1 MSKNACLQGHFCEA
15 VNITAAHSAEMGA
28 SPCSLQSKLLCR
40 YYTLIWQY
48 YQRYYINKGVCKVKR
63 KLKKAVAAICALTV
77 LSGVGVC
84 AAADN
89 KTSVKKIEILDTT
102 GANIL
107 NTYTDTN
114 ANITL
119 DPSNLMQVTIKL
131 SDAADNAV
139 NGGQVTFLS
148 SKDVQA
154 LDNTNIQYIDQK
166 TSSAENGTVTV
177 RFRPRAT
184 VGQGAFVARAGGE
197 NVTELASFTYT
208 VQEAAK
214 AMTLNGVNASVVK
227 DSGVAAT
234 FTLVANP
241 LPAADKITVTVD
253 DTKTTD
259 YTYDATTG
267 AFAITNASAYPVGD
281 NHNVTISADGYIAAS
296 AAFAVT
302 EPEVVIQPGDEK
314 LVEDALDTITATPSA
329 EGTSVTLPATVTE
342 KNYPVTYAL
351 ASENNNVSLTGNTL
365 TLTGSAFA
373 ARATVTAK
381 VGTMEM
387 QKTVYIVP
395 TGKTVSFGNIG
406 LFTNGEG
413 EDAFT
418 NDPDFEAVLGGDN
431 AEELKRERAVALS
444 LALNK
449 VEKDNLN
456 GRLPTFETLDYDE
469 NGTITLAEYRVFKLM
484 TAGTYKP
491 SAIAEA
497 RK

>member
-1 MSKNACLQGHFCEA
+1 M
-15 VNITAAHSAEMGA
+15 
-28 SPCSLQSKLLCR
+28 
-40 YYTLIWQY
+40 
-48 YQRYYINKGVCKVKR
+48 
-63 KLKKAVAAICALTV
+63 KKAVAAICVLTV

-89 KTSVKKIEILDTT
+89 KTSVEKIEILDTT

-253 DTKTTD
+253 GTATTD

-281 NHNVTISADGYIAAS
+281 NHNVTVSANGYTDAS
-296 AAFAVT
+296 ATLAVT
-302 EPEVVIQPGDEK
+302 EPEITIDPDDEK
-314 LVEDALDTITATPSA
+314 LVGDALDTITATPSP
-329 EGTSVTLPATVTE
+329 ENNKSVTLPATVPGKE
-342 KNYPVTYAL
+342 KNYPVTYTL
-351 ASENNNVSLTGNTL
+351 AEANENVTLTGNTL
-365 TLTGSAFA
+365 TLRGNVFA

-381 VGTMEM
+381 VGTKTA

-395 TGKTVSFGNIG
+395 AGKVSFGNIG
-406 LFTNGEG
+406 LFANSAG

-418 NDPDFEAVLGGDN
+418 NNFDFGAVIAKDN
-431 AEELKRERAVALS
+431 TAEFERERAVALS

-449 VEKDNLN
+449 VEKAQLN
-456 GRLPTFETLDYDE
+456 GQLPTFETLDYDG
-469 NGTITLAEYRVFKLM
+469 NGVITLAEYRVFKLM
-484 TAGTYKP
+484 IAGATGFKP
-491 SAIAEA
+491 EDIAEA